1 MAEVSPAGR
10 TLIDARA
17 LGLCEYRGLPE
28 TLGFV
33 EHQIDHIVAIKHG
46 GSSEPD
52 NLALS
57 CTLCNRYK
65 GSDISSIDPE
75 TGKIE
80 PLYNPR
86 KQAWGRHFRFA
97 FGGRITGISRAG
109 RATVRLLQLN
119 RPDRLRERPERFDNA
134 DGPRRSS
141 P

>member
-10 TLIDARA
+10 TFTHAPAI
-17 LGLCEYRGLPE
+17 GLCEYCGLPE
-28 TLGFV
+28 PLAFV
-33 EHQIDHIVAIKHG
+33 EHQIDHIIAIMHG

-65 GSDISSIDPE
+65 GSDIASIDPE
-75 TGKIE
+75 TGGIE

-86 KQAWGRHFRFA
+86 KQAWNRHFRFVS
-97 FGGRITGISRAG
+97 GGQIIGISRAG

-119 RPDRLRERPERFDNA
+119 RPDRLRERSEP
-134 DGPRRSS
+134 
-141 P
+141 